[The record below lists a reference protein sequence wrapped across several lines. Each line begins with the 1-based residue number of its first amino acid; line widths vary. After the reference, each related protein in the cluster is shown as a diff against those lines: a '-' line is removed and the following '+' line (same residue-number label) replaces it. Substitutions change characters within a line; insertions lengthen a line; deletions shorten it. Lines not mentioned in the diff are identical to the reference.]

1 MNCIRISLSSSSSSF
16 YMFVLF
22 PLLLDLC
29 CGIENESFVF
39 FYAQLL
45 PICLYHSP
53 VFISFLI
60 VKKTNSKERYIQYI
74 KKKVSEKKQ
83 VSISKFSPFLFI

>member
-16 YMFVLF
+16 YMFVRF
-22 PLLLDLC
+22 PLLLLLDLC

-74 KKKVSEKKQ
+74 KKKSIGKKNQ
-83 VSISKFSPFLFI
+83 V